1 MRYYSSVM
9 SDQIISKYK
18 FVEFRYRIMEGDGNI
33 LEHIDLPVHYVH
45 GTDNG
50 MFPKIEQSLSG
61 CKEGDSISVVLTPAE
76 AFGDYYDEL
85 IYTDDLKN
93 VPEQFHEI
101 GAEVEF
107 QSDRG
112 ESRQFRV
119 TNIED
124 GMLTLDGNH
133 PLAGK
138 ELTFTIDIIKV
149 RDATEEE
156 IKEGHG
162 LHSTTSIH

>member
-1 MRYYSSVM
+1 M
-9 SDQIISKYK
+9 SDQVISRHK
-18 FVEFRYRIMEGDGNI
+18 FVEFRYRILEGDGEI
-33 LEHIDLPVHYVH
+33 LEQIDLPVNYVH

-50 MFPKIEQSLSG
+50 MFPKIEDSLDG
-61 CKEGDSISVVLTPAE
+61 RKEGDQVSVFLTPE
-76 AFGDYYDEL
+76 EGFGEYYEEL

-93 VPEQFHEI
+93 VPQQFHEI

-112 ESRQFRV
+112 EVRQFRV
-119 TNIED
+119 TRIEN
-124 GMLTLDGNH
+124 GKLTLDGNH

-138 ELTFTIDIIKV
+138 ALTFTIDIITV

-162 LHSTTSIH
+162 LYENTSVH

>member
-1 MRYYSSVM
+1 M
-9 SDQIISKYK
+9 SEQIISRYK
-18 FVEFRYRIMEGDGNI
+18 FVEFRYRIMEGDGEL
-33 LEHIDLPVHYVH
+33 LEQIDLPVHYVH

-50 MFPKIEQSLSG
+50 MFPKIEDSLDG
-61 CKEGDSISVVLTPAE
+61 YKEGDSVSVSLTAE
-76 AFGDYYDEL
+76 EGFGDYYDEL
-85 IYTDDLKN
+85 IYTDDIKN

-107 QSDRG
+107 QSDQG
-112 ESRQFRV
+112 EVRQFRV
-119 TNIED
+119 TSIED
-124 GMLTLDGNH
+124 GKLTLDGNH

-138 ELTFTIDIIKV
+138 VLTFTIDIIMV

-162 LHSTTSIH
+162 LHDTTSIH

>member
-1 MRYYSSVM
+1 MAEQVVARH
-9 SDQIISKYK
+9 K
-18 FVEFRYRIMEGDGNI
+18 FVEFRYSILTDDGEL
-33 LEHIDLPVHYVH
+33 LEQIDVPVNYVH

-50 MFPKIEQSLSG
+50 MFPKIEESLTG
-61 CKEGDSISVVLTPAE
+61 CKVGDQVSVSLTPQE
-76 AFGDYYDEL
+76 GFGDYYQEL
-85 IYTDDLKN
+85 MYTDDINN

-112 ESRQFRV
+112 EVRHFRV
-119 TNIED
+119 TSIEN
-124 GMLTLDGNH
+124 GKLTLDGNH

-138 ELTFTIDIIKV
+138 ELTFTINIVNV

-162 LHSTTSIH
+162 LHPTTSVH

>member
-1 MRYYSSVM
+1 M
-9 SDQIISKYK
+9 SEQIISKYK
-18 FVEFRYRIMEGDGNI
+18 FVEFRYRIMEGDGEL
-33 LEHIDLPVHYVH
+33 LEQIDLPVHYVH

-50 MFPKIEQSLSG
+50 MFPKIEESLDG
-61 CKEGDSISVVLTPAE
+61 CKQGDSVSVSLTAE
-76 AFGDYYDEL
+76 EGFGDYYEEL
-85 IYTDDLKN
+85 IYTDDIKN

-107 QSDRG
+107 QSDQG
-112 ESRQFRV
+112 EVRQFRV

-124 GMLTLDGNH
+124 GKLTLDGNH

-138 ELTFTIDIIKV
+138 VLTFTIDIIMV

-162 LHSTTSIH
+162 LHESTSIH

>member
-1 MRYYSSVM
+1 M
-9 SDQIISKYK
+9 SEQVISKHK
-18 FVEFRYRIMEGDGNI
+18 FVEFRYQIIEGESELI
-33 LEHIDLPVHYVH
+33 EQIDVPVNYVH

-50 MFPKIEQSLSG
+50 MFPKIEESLDG
-61 CKEGDSISVVLTPAE
+61 CKEGDSVSVSLSAE
-76 AFGDYYDEL
+76 EGFGDYYEEL
-85 IYTDDLKN
+85 MYTDDINN

-112 ESRQFRV
+112 EVRQFRV
-119 TNIED
+119 TSIED
-124 GMLTLDGNH
+124 GKLTLDGNH

-138 ELTFTIDIIKV
+138 KLTFKIDVITV
-149 RDATEEE
+149 RDATEDE

-162 LHSTTSIH
+162 LLPSTPVH

>member
-1 MRYYSSVM
+1 MN
-9 SDQIISKYK
+9 DQVVAKHK
-18 FVEFRYRIMEGDGNI
+18 FVEFRYSITAGDGEL
-33 LEHIDLPVHYVH
+33 LEQIDVPVNYVH

-50 MFPKIEQSLSG
+50 MFPKIEESLAGRKAGDQVSVSLSPE
-61 CKEGDSISVVLTPAE
+61 EG
-76 AFGDYYDEL
+76 FGDYYEEL
-85 IYTDDLKN
+85 MYTDDIDN

-107 QSDRG
+107 QSNRG
-112 ESRQFRV
+112 EVRQFRV

-124 GMLTLDGNH
+124 GKLTLDGNH

-138 ELTFTIDIIKV
+138 ELTFMIDIVNV

-162 LHSTTSIH
+162 LHPTTPVH